1 MSTLERAVEI
11 ATEAH
16 RGQTDK
22 SGEPYILHPLE
33 LLSRMENDT
42 ERKAAVLHDVVEDSD
57 WTLKDL
63 RCEGFSE
70 EMVDAVEHLTKAK
83 YLDDDE
89 LETVEKDYD
98 EFIERVKKN
107 EIARNVKQAD
117 IEHNMD
123 LTRLDDPTQE
133 DLERLMRYHRSWKKL
148 NS

>member
-57 WTLKDL
+57 WTLNDL

-83 YLDDDE
+83 YLADYE

-107 EIARNVKQAD
+107 EIARKVKQAD

-123 LTRLDDPTQE
+123 LTRLEDLTQE

>member
-57 WTLKDL
+57 WTLNDL

-107 EIARNVKQAD
+107 EIARKVKQAD